1 MPTTGRVPQIITPI
15 FIHHLALHLI
25 MFTLNTF
32 QTHHKPKV
40 SLMEKIHAVCP
51 GCQTVNAVLT
61 DRIRQN
67 PVCAKC
73 ATALLPT
80 HPVDLTDQTFERFI
94 SRSTLP
100 VLVDFWAPWC
110 GPCKM
115 MAPAFAQA
123 ATALQGQVI
132 LAKMDTEAQRVV
144 PSRFAIQSVPSLV
157 LFRQGKEIAR
167 TAGAMPAGQI
177 QAWVRG
183 QL

>member
-1 MPTTGRVPQIITPI
+1 MRHSPAAR
-15 FIHHLALHLI
+15 
-25 MFTLNTF
+25 
-32 QTHHKPKV
+32 
-40 SLMEKIHAVCP
+40 
-51 GCQTVNAVLT
+51 
-61 DRIRQN
+61 
-67 PVCAKC
+67 
-73 ATALLPT
+73 

-123 ATALQGQVI
+123 AAALQGQVI
-132 LAKMDTEAQRVV
+132 LAKMDTEAQRAV

-157 LFRQGKEIAR
+157 LFRQGRETAR

-177 QAWVRG
+177 QAWVRAG
-183 QL
+183 PYSCNAVIRLQKPLPHQAGSGVRKGRRKAGIVC

>member
-1 MPTTGRVPQIITPI
+1 MSSFPPPTCRTLKHAYFQKVPP
-15 FIHHLALHLI
+15 H
-25 MFTLNTF
+25 N
-32 QTHHKPKV
+32 KPEV
-40 SLMEKIHAVCP
+40 TLMEKIHAVCP
-51 GCQTVNAVLT
+51 NCQTVNAVLT
-61 DRIRQN
+61 GRLHQN

-73 ATALLPT
+73 ATPLLPAN
-80 HPVDLTDQTFERFI
+80 PIDLTDQTFERFVT
-94 SRSTLP
+94 RSTLP
-100 VLVDFWAPWC
+100 VMVDFWAPWC

-132 LAKMDTEAQRVV
+132 LAKMDTEAQRAI

-157 LFRQGKEIAR
+157 LFRQGRETAR

-177 QAWVRG
+177 QAWVKG

>member
-1 MPTTGRVPQIITPI
+1 
-15 FIHHLALHLI
+15 
-25 MFTLNTF
+25 
-32 QTHHKPKV
+32 
-40 SLMEKIHAVCP
+40 MEKINAVCP
-51 GCQTVNAVLT
+51 NCQTVNAVLT
-61 DRIRQN
+61 ERLRQH

-73 ATALLPT
+73 ATPLLPAN
-80 HPVDLTDQTFERFI
+80 PVDLTDQTFERFI
-94 SRSTLP
+94 SRSALP

-123 ATALQGQVI
+123 AAALQGQVI
-132 LAKMDTEAQRVV
+132 LAKMDTEAQRAI

-157 LFRQGKEIAR
+157 LFRQGRETAR

-177 QAWVRG
+177 QAWVKG

>member
-1 MPTTGRVPQIITPI
+1 
-15 FIHHLALHLI
+15 
-25 MFTLNTF
+25 
-32 QTHHKPKV
+32 
-40 SLMEKIHAVCP
+40 MEKIHAVCP
-51 GCQTVNAVLT
+51 NCQTVNAVLT

-73 ATALLPT
+73 ATELLPA

-123 ATALQGQVI
+123 ATALHGQVM
-132 LAKMDTEAQRVV
+132 LAKMDTEAQRAV
-144 PSRFAIQSVPSLV
+144 PSRFAIQSVPSLI
-157 LFRQGKEIAR
+157 LFRQGREIAR
-167 TAGAMPAGQI
+167 TAGAMPTGQI
-177 QAWVRG
+177 QAWVKG
-183 QL
+183 LI